1 MKKPIRIVCYAING
15 AGMGHVT
22 RLLGVARWMRRLI
35 AFVEGVQPEILFLT
49 SSDASDML
57 ADARFAAF
65 KIPSKTV
72 ARSAGLEK
80 LEYRRLAKHF
90 IWQTIGV
97 FSPDL
102 LVVDTFPSG
111 SFDELFQIL
120 DGPFKKS
127 FIHRNVKSD
136 YASRPTFR
144 VAMSF
149 YDAVVIPHR
158 APALET
164 SDHGDQLGA
173 IPHRYTGEVVQ
184 FDREQLPDRQTVRR
198 ELRISDSTR
207 LIYVSAGGG
216 GDPQAEES
224 LRKIIGLL
232 ETKPDCHLIV
242 GAGPLY
248 RGQRFM
254 GPSITWCE
262 TSSIWRY
269 FPGCDAAVSAG
280 GYNTFHE
287 LLFAG
292 VPSLFYAQEKIAD
305 DQWLRVK
312 SAEDCGACLT
322 IPSLDDDSELE
333 KAVEQLLQPHT
344 AGTLKESCGRFI
356 ERNGALEC
364 AVELIRPLFLSQ
376 RLESA
381 IRILKPSIAHRLELL
396 ADGDLEAVT
405 QWLGSVY
412 PQARVQQLVESNG
425 LESVLHLLSN
435 SAAEELRSVIQR
447 SHGAINAQSHELAL
461 QEILDLIG
469 QDRSK
474 AEARQISDE
483 VFRCVAA
490 ITKRYPHLT
499 GSTGED
505 WIQWSTTLLHSLKRL
520 MLYPVPWPVEDTLS
534 LFRVFPRM
542 EDVANIHELSDTFIA
557 YLRARMQGGDQFHDV
572 LRHLQLLKMTR
583 PVVSRS
589 SLELSE
595 ESVP

>member
-35 AFVEGVQPEILFLT
+35 AFMEGVQPEILFLT

-144 VAMSF
+144 AAMNF

-158 APALET
+158 APAKMEH
-164 SDHGDQLGA
+164 SGDHLGSA
-173 IPHRYTGEVVQ
+173 LHRYTGEVVQ
-184 FDREQLPDRQTVRR
+184 FDREQLCDRQQVRN
-198 ELRISDSTR
+198 ELRISDSTK

-216 GDPQAEES
+216 GDPLAEES

-232 ETKPDCHLIV
+232 RRKSDCHLIV

-262 TSSIWRY
+262 TNSIWRY

-292 VPSLFYAQEKIAD
+292 VPTLFYAQEKIAD

-312 SAEDCGACLT
+312 SAENLGACLT
-322 IPSLDDDSELE
+322 IPSLDDEPELE
-333 KAVEQLLQPHT
+333 KLFDRILEPDT
-344 AGTLKESCGRFI
+344 AASLKENCSRFI
-356 ERNGALEC
+356 ERNGALKC
-364 AVELIRPLFLSQ
+364 AVELIRPLFPSQ
-376 RLESA
+376 RLELA
-381 IRILKPSIAHRLELL
+381 TRILKPSVAHRLELL
-396 ADGDLEAVT
+396 ADGDMETVT

-412 PQARVQQLVESNG
+412 PQARVHQLVESNG
-425 LESVLHLLSN
+425 LESVLHLLSD
-435 SAAEELRSVIQR
+435 SAAGELRSVMQR
-447 SHGAINAQSHELAL
+447 SQGALSAQSLEIAL
-461 QEILDLIG
+461 QEILDFIR
-469 QDRSK
+469 QERSQ
-474 AEARQISDE
+474 ADARQLADE

-499 GSTGED
+499 GSNGAD
-505 WIQWSTTLLHSLKRL
+505 WIHWSTTLLHSMKTL
-520 MLYPVPWPVEDTLS
+520 MLSPAGWPVEETLR

-542 EDVANIHELSDTFIA
+542 EDVTSIQELTDTFIT
-557 YLRARMQGGDQFHDV
+557 YLRSRIQGGDQPHDV
-572 LRHLQLLKMTR
+572 LRHLQVLKMTR

-589 SLELSE
+589 SLDLSE